1 MNHFMKSTTFET
13 ELSDHHK
20 LATTVLIKTI
30 RGSYSNKKLWR
41 DYKNILAKKQKIES
55 ELKLKPGSK

>member
-1 MNHFMKSTTFET
+1 MKSTTFET

-30 RGSYSNKKLWR
+30 RGSCSNKKLWR